1 MTIESDIVIPADV
14 PKNAEATYKANYK
27 LITGGSGRLMLFAG
41 DQKTEHLN
49 DDFYGTDIHPD
60 DADPEHMFR
69 IASGS
74 RVGVFASQ
82 LGLIA
87 RYGKSYPNVPYLVK
101 MNSKTHLVKTD
112 QKDPL
117 SPQLW
122 TIQQVVELR
131 DSAKLKIA
139 AVGYTIYLGS
149 EYEDVML
156 SQAAQIIYEAHK
168 HGLVVVLWIYPR
180 GKAVKNEKDAHL
192 IAGAAGTAAALGADF
207 VKVNPP
213 KEEGKD
219 SAELLKEAAK
229 AAGRTKLV
237 CAGGSSTS
245 AEKFLSQLY
254 AQIHTGGASGNATGR
269 NIHQKSLDEAIR
281 MCNAISAITMDNA
294 DVAKALKI
302 YNGNKAAAKKTA
314 AKPAAAKTAA
324 TKAAPAKATATKA
337 AAKKATTVKT
347 AAAKTTATK
356 TNAAKAP
363 VAKPAA
369 KPASNTKAT
378 AAKPAAK
385 TPATK
390 ANTAKTTAA
399 KTTAAKT
406 SAAKAPATKANT
418 AKANTAK
425 ATAAKTTA
433 TKTSAA
439 KAPAT
444 KAGTTKA
451 AAAKTTAAKA
461 KATKSKAKK

>member
-1 MTIESDIVIPADV
+1 MRVYGDTIIIFINLRDRRIYMTIESDIVIPADV
-14 PKNAEATYKANYK
+14 PKNAEAKYKENYK

-49 DDFYGTDIHPD
+49 DDFYGADIHPD

-101 MNSKTHLVKTD
+101 INSKTHLVKTD

-117 SPQLW
+117 STQLW
-122 TIQQVVELR
+122 TVQQVVDLR
-131 DSAKLKIA
+131 DSSKLKIA

-156 SQAAQIIYEAHK
+156 SQAAQLINEAHK
-168 HGLVVVLWIYPR
+168 YGLVVVLWIYPR

-219 SAELLKEAAK
+219 SAELLKEAVK

-294 DVAKALKI
+294 DVAAALKI
-302 YNGNKAAAKKTA
+302 YNGNKATKA
-314 AKPAAAKTAA
+314 AKPAKA
-324 TKAAPAKATATKA
+324 TKAAATKVTAAKATATKA
-337 AAKKATTVKT
+337 AAKKAT
-347 AAAKTTATK
+347 
-356 TNAAKAP
+356 
-363 VAKPAA
+363 
-369 KPASNTKAT
+369 NTKA
-378 AAKPAAK
+378 A
-385 TPATK
+385 
-390 ANTAKTTAA
+390 
-399 KTTAAKT
+399 
-406 SAAKAPATKANT
+406 
-418 AKANTAK
+418 
-425 ATAAKTTA
+425 AAKTTA

-444 KAGTTKA
+444 KTTATKAGTTKS
-451 AAAKTTAAKA
+451 AAAKTTATKA

>member
-49 DDFYGTDIHPD
+49 DDFYGADIHPD

-69 IASGS
+69 IASKS

-117 SPQLW
+117 STQLW
-122 TIQQVVELR
+122 TVQQVVDLR
-131 DSAKLKIA
+131 DSSKLKIA

-149 EYEDVML
+149 EYEGVML
-156 SQAAQIIYEAHK
+156 SQAAQIINEAHK

-192 IAGAAGTAAALGADF
+192 IAGAAGTAATLGADF

-219 SAELLKEAAK
+219 SAVLLKEAAK

-294 DVAKALKI
+294 DVAAALRI
-302 YNGNKAAAKKTA
+302 YNGNKAAKA
-314 AKPAAAKTAA
+314 AKPAKATKAATAKVTTAKATATKAAAKKTPA
-324 TKAAPAKATATKA
+324 TKAAPAKATATKTA
-337 AAKKATTVKT
+337 AVKAPAKT
-347 AAAKTTATK
+347 AAAKS
-356 TNAAKAP
+356 
-363 VAKPAA
+363 
-369 KPASNTKAT
+369 ASTKAT
-378 AAKPAAK
+378 ANKPAAAK
-385 TPATK
+385 AAT
-390 ANTAKTTAA
+390 
-399 KTTAAKT
+399 
-406 SAAKAPATKANT
+406 KAPATKA
-418 AKANTAK
+418 A
-425 ATAAKTTA
+425 A

-444 KAGTTKA
+444 KAGTAKATTTKAPATKTPAAKPGTTKA